1 MMPSWS
7 NRRSISPLAALL
19 VLVAAGVFG
28 FLSGDSPALAQGTLT
43 NPTNVTA
50 VSNAAGELTLT
61 WEGGDNA
68 DSYLLIA
75 VNLQDTADYKTATVL
90 GDAAKAG
97 TVAGLTSGGNHL
109 VIVVALQTTE
119 AGLETLYGT
128 AGPVPVRSGASSPTT
143 DRVALVALYNATGGA
158 NWTNRTNWL
167 SNSPIGEWH
176 GVTTNDGGRVTELR
190 LQQNNLSG
198 QIPAALGDL
207 SSLEVLLL
215 LDNGL
220 TGPIPPALANL
231 SNARILFLYQNQLTG
246 QMPPSLGNLSNLE
259 WFSVRD
265 NLLSGE
271 IPSWLGNLAELELL
285 RLDGNQ
291 FTGRI
296 PVALSRLSNLT
307 FLVLAGN
314 QLTGPIPS
322 WLGDMGSLEQLV
334 LSDNLLTGEIPGTL
348 TNLPNLRLLY
358 LRGNALTGCVPAA
371 LPGVAT
377 NDLDQLGLPNCG
389 APQAR
394 EFSTSQLETLFDEI
408 ISKTEQ
414 REAFSEVKESNI
426 GFSAIEDMK
435 KLRSEFVA
443 SRTETELYYALWK
456 LSNARHD
463 RHLGVGSVDGGLQAP
478 RRASCVSAPLHVLPD
493 LSDIHNP
500 MFFVAGVGAGL
511 TSPKVGDVI
520 VDVNGRSMAEYRN
533 EFTPWIRHSSLYG
546 LYWRM
551 AYELPK
557 QVFSVPPR
565 LYSGQL
571 DLTLEN
577 SSDQRYDVS
586 LPYSGVCQHFDL
598 MARYPGFDEVMR
610 RENFN
615 VLLDRSRQMI
625 LLQWLDFEYSL
636 IQDIVDLME
645 YAEREQILNY
655 DMIIDVTHSSGG
667 SRGAYAMQRLVD
679 QPFRVTFGNV
689 RLSDLG
695 KARIERY
702 VGREP
707 NTDAP
712 DIFGLNLSG
721 SWLIDWA
728 RTDAMEA
735 IRRGDEYTPS
745 VPFKLAHLPKDSDG
759 ILQPDPV
766 HFSGEVAIIN
776 ARTWGGSHL
785 DQFMAMYVDN
795 DLATFIGMPTGG
807 YSNTWEGDE
816 VLVLP
821 ETGRPLVRFLWS
833 IGHTIR
839 PNGEVLEGNPAL
851 PDNYI
856 PITRDN
862 FQGYHQALFEAAIA
876 ALGP

>member
-1 MMPSWS
+1 M
-7 NRRSISPLAALL
+7 
-19 VLVAAGVFG
+19 
-28 FLSGDSPALAQGTLT
+28 
-43 NPTNVTA
+43 NVTA

-220 TGPIPPALANL
+220 TGPIPPALGNL

-246 QMPPSLGNLSNLE
+246 QMPLSLGNLSNLE
-259 WFSVRD
+259 RFSVRD

-307 FLVLAGN
+307 LLVLAGN

-348 TNLPNLRLLY
+348 TTLPNLRLLY
-358 LRGNALTGCVPAA
+358 LRGNALTGCVPAE

-443 SRTETELYYALWK
+443 SKTETELYYALWK

-821 ETGRPLVRFLWS
+821 ETGRPLARFLWS

-856 PITRDN
+856 PITRHN
-862 FQGYHQALFEAAIA
+862 FQRYHQALFEAAIA
-876 ALGP
+876 AVGP

>member
-19 VLVAAGVFG
+19 VLAMLGVFG
-28 FLSGDSPALAQGTLT
+28 FLSSASPAVAQGTLT
-43 NPTNVTA
+43 RPMNVTA

-143 DRVALVALYNATGGA
+143 DRVALVALYNATGGV

-176 GVTTNDGGRVTELR
+176 GVTTNDGGRVTKLR

-220 TGPIPPALANL
+220 TGPIPPALGNL

-259 WFSVRD
+259 GFSVRD

-307 FLVLAGN
+307 LLVLAGN

-322 WLGDMGSLEQLV
+322 WLGDMGSLEQLL

-426 GFSAIEDMK
+426 GFS
-435 KLRSEFVA
+435 
-443 SRTETELYYALWK
+443 
-456 LSNARHD
+456 RH
-463 RHLGVGSVDGGLQAP
+463 
-478 RRASCVSAPLHVLPD
+478 
-493 LSDIHNP
+493 
-500 MFFVAGVGAGL
+500 
-511 TSPKVGDVI
+511 
-520 VDVNGRSMAEYRN
+520 
-533 EFTPWIRHSSLYG
+533 
-546 LYWRM
+546 
-551 AYELPK
+551 
-557 QVFSVPPR
+557 
-565 LYSGQL
+565 
-571 DLTLEN
+571 
-577 SSDQRYDVS
+577 
-586 LPYSGVCQHFDL
+586 
-598 MARYPGFDEVMR
+598 
-610 RENFN
+610 
-615 VLLDRSRQMI
+615 
-625 LLQWLDFEYSL
+625 
-636 IQDIVDLME
+636 
-645 YAEREQILNY
+645 
-655 DMIIDVTHSSGG
+655 
-667 SRGAYAMQRLVD
+667 
-679 QPFRVTFGNV
+679 
-689 RLSDLG
+689 
-695 KARIERY
+695 
-702 VGREP
+702 
-707 NTDAP
+707 
-712 DIFGLNLSG
+712 
-721 SWLIDWA
+721 
-728 RTDAMEA
+728 
-735 IRRGDEYTPS
+735 
-745 VPFKLAHLPKDSDG
+745 
-759 ILQPDPV
+759 
-766 HFSGEVAIIN
+766 
-776 ARTWGGSHL
+776 
-785 DQFMAMYVDN
+785 
-795 DLATFIGMPTGG
+795 
-807 YSNTWEGDE
+807 
-816 VLVLP
+816 
-821 ETGRPLVRFLWS
+821 
-833 IGHTIR
+833 
-839 PNGEVLEGNPAL
+839 
-851 PDNYI
+851 
-856 PITRDN
+856 
-862 FQGYHQALFEAAIA
+862 
-876 ALGP
+876 